1 MDAGRKAYEKGQ
13 YDKAIKEYLKVVKED
28 PKDVR
33 VWLKIG
39 DIYAKKDAKGEATD
53 TYMKVAKFYSDQ
65 GFYLK
70 AVAVYKQI
78 LKVDPRLVEVN
89 LKLAELYRQLGLL
102 SDAMQHFE
110 MVAAFFHR
118 EGKTREAL
126 ATLRQLVDL
135 DPENVATRIKLA
147 ELYSK
152 EEMNQ
157 EAIGEFSTTCEFLR
171 KNGRQDDF
179 IKVAERLLFHDQEN
193 IELCQELATL
203 YLQRN
208 DPRRALAKLQIC
220 FKANQNDPN
229 VLALLAQAFQR
240 LDQKGKTVSVLKE
253 LARVHA
259 ETGKRQEAE
268 EVHHKILEYVPN
280 DPDSLKFLNRAGKPS
295 DLADAVD
302 FSVPETPDVAP
313 PPPRFGGN
321 KMGRTTGSMPL
332 VQPPSDMNPL
342 GDSAVPDQ
350 RPPEED
356 FVAELELDERSGYD
370 QAEISSV
377 ESQESADEIVK
388 ILTETDVYVK
398 YGLHQKA
405 IDHLRRVFEIDERNI
420 EARERLQDILI
431 KEGREA
437 EGIRELQVLAEH
449 TVGVNPQAALD
460 YLRQIL
466 SLDGGNEIA
475 HEFADRHRL
484 DVGTGTAPPNDNPA
498 GHISVADEDELE
510 FDDLS
515 FDQGV
520 MGMSPSPVA
529 VQASS
534 GASSTSVTRREDL
547 DYDFG
552 LDGAAGAPVTMEVD
566 IGQVENALAVAE
578 MDGDE
583 LDFDLAPPRDPL
595 AAGSSADAQPSDDLA
610 FDPNDAAA
618 FDGRAHSHGIEL
630 VDELDSDEIEE
641 LDSDEFIIDGT
652 DASHEPPIDDFGAN
666 VEIESS
672 SPSTNLEDDLDEAD
686 FFMSQGLF
694 DEAQDILD
702 VLNARYP
709 GNPLVASKNEELQ
722 MARSGASTEGDNL
735 LGGGVLADDNL
746 LGDLGDSFLDG
757 ALDDPTGHDVSTP
770 QDTAPQHLGRAPSVV
785 LENPVDENDADTHFD
800 LGLAYKEMGLYGEA
814 ISAFEKVM
822 EVPGREVQCRLMVGL
837 CHREQNSLSES
848 ISQFKAGLYVNNIT
862 SPEKFSLYY
871 EIGVT
876 YESLQDPQEALYYYE
891 MVLKKEPGYR
901 DVADRISGIKS
912 ATA

>member
-39 DIYAKKDAKGEATD
+39 DIYAKQDAKGEATD

-152 EEMNQ
+152 EEMTS

-259 ETGKRQEAE
+259 ESGKRQEAE
-268 EVHHKILEYVPN
+268 EVHRKILEYVPN

-295 DLADAVD
+295 NLADAVD
-302 FSVPETPDVAP
+302 FTVPDKPDVA

-350 RPPEED
+350 RPAEDD
-356 FVAELELDERSGYD
+356 FVAELELDEQSGYD

-377 ESQESADEIVK
+377 DSQESADEIVK

-405 IDHLRRVFEIDERNI
+405 IDHLRRVFEIDERNL

-449 TVGVNPQAALD
+449 TVGGNPQQALT
-460 YLRQIL
+460 YLRKIL
-466 SLDGGNEIA
+466 SLDGGNTIA
-475 HEFADRHRL
+475 HEFAERHRL

-498 GHISVADEDELE
+498 GHISVAEDELE

-515 FDQGV
+515 FDQGL
-520 MGMSPSPVA
+520 MGMNPSPGVA
-529 VQASS
+529 VQASPGGTS
-534 GASSTSVTRREDL
+534 SVTRREDV

-578 MDGDE
+578 LDGDE

-595 AAGSSADAQPSDDLA
+595 AAGSSADPQPSNDLA
-610 FDPNDAAA
+610 FDPHDAAA

-630 VDELDSDEIEE
+630 VDELDSDVLEE
-641 LDSDEFIIDGT
+641 LDSDEFILDGT
-652 DASHEPPIDDFGAN
+652 DASNEPPMDDFGAS
-666 VEIESS
+666 VEVDSGG
-672 SPSTNLEDDLDEAD
+672 PSTNLEDDLDEAD

-702 VLNARYP
+702 VLMTRYP
-709 GNPLVASKNEELQ
+709 NNPLVASKNEELE

-735 LGGGVLADDNL
+735 LGTHLNNDNL
-746 LGDLGDSFLDG
+746 LGDIDDSFLDG
-757 ALDDPTGHDVSTP
+757 ALDGPTGHDAVSP
-770 QDTAPQHLGRAPSVV
+770 QTAPQNFGRAPSVV

-800 LGLAYKEMGLYGEA
+800 LGLAYKEMGLYSEA

-862 SPEKFSLYY
+862 GAEKFSLYY

-891 MVLKKEPGYR
+891 MVLKKQPDYR
-901 DVADRISGIKS
+901 DVAERVAEIKAAS
-912 ATA
+912 

>member
-1 MDAGRKAYEKGQ
+1 MAINRNKVMDAGRKAYEKGQ

-39 DIYAKKDAKGEATD
+39 DIYAKKDSKGEATD

-152 EEMNQ
+152 EEMSK
-157 EAIGEFSTTCEFLR
+157 EAIAEFTATCEYLR

-179 IKVAERLLFHDQEN
+179 VKVAERLLFHDQES

-253 LARVHA
+253 LARVHTEA
-259 ETGKRQEAE
+259 GKRKDAE
-268 EVHHKILEYVPN
+268 DVHEKILEYEPN
-280 DPDSLKFLNRAGKPS
+280 DADSLKFLNGAGRPS
-295 DLADAVD
+295 DAVEEV
-302 FSVPETPDVAP
+302 SQP
-313 PPPRFGGN
+313 PPPRLGGN
-321 KMGRTTGSMPL
+321 KMGLTTGSMPL
-332 VQPPSDMNPL
+332 VQPPSDS
-342 GDSAVPDQ
+342 GSFGASAVPDEPAQ
-350 RPPEED
+350 EDD
-356 FVAELELDERSGYD
+356 FVAEFELDEQSGYD
-370 QAEISSV
+370 QAEVSSV
-377 ESQESADEIVK
+377 VSQERADEIVK

-398 YGLHQKA
+398 YGLNQKA

-437 EGIRELQVLAEH
+437 EGIRELQILAEH
-449 TVGVNPQAALD
+449 TVGANPQQALE
-460 YLRQIL
+460 YLGQIL
-466 SLDGGNEIA
+466 SLDGGNALA
-475 HEFADRHRL
+475 HEFAERHRL
-484 DVGTGTAPPNDNPA
+484 DVGSGTAPPIDNPA
-498 GHISVADEDELE
+498 GHLSIADEEELE

-515 FDQGV
+515 FDLGLEPNPNPAVTAQAAAG
-520 MGMSPSPVA
+520 GTASVA
-529 VQASS
+529 
-534 GASSTSVTRREDL
+534 RREDV

-552 LDGAAGAPVTMEVD
+552 LDGAAGAPLTMELD
-566 IGQVENALAVAE
+566 ICQVENAMAVAD
-578 MDGDE
+578 MDSDE
-583 LDFDLAPPRDPL
+583 LDLAPPRDPL
-595 AAGSSADAQPSDDLA
+595 ATGSSASPHPADDLM

-618 FDGRAHSHGIEL
+618 FDSAGPYEDAASHGIE
-630 VDELDSDEIEE
+630 VIGEIDSDDFEE
-641 LDSDEFIIDGT
+641 LEPDEFLLDDSDVIEGALAEDGR
-652 DASHEPPIDDFGAN
+652 ASLPIENAPASN
-666 VEIESS
+666 S
-672 SPSTNLEDDLDEAD
+672 NLEDDLDEAD

-694 DEAQDILD
+694 DEAQDILEA
-702 VLNARYP
+702 LQGRYA
-709 GNPLVASKNEELQ
+709 GNPLVVSKLEELQ
-722 MARSGASTEGDNL
+722 MARGGTGADHG
-735 LGGGVLADDNL
+735 L
-746 LGDLGDSFLDG
+746 LGDGLLGDIDDSFLSD
-757 ALDDPTGHDVSTP
+757 ALDGPTGHESQLP
-770 QDTAPQHLGRAPSVV
+770 QETAEQNLAHAPSVV
-785 LENPVDENDADTHFD
+785 LENPVAENDADTHFD
-800 LGLAYKEMGLYGEA
+800 LGLAYKEMGLHNEA
-814 ISAFEKVM
+814 ISAFEKVL
-822 EVPGREVQCRLMVGL
+822 EVPGREVQCRIMVGL

-891 MVLKKEPGYR
+891 MVLKKQPEYR
-901 DVADRISGIKS
+901 DVAERVALIKN
-912 ATA
+912 AG

>member
-39 DIYAKKDAKGEATD
+39 DIYAKKDAKSEAAD

-152 EEMNQ
+152 EEMTA
-157 EAIGEFSTTCEFLR
+157 EAIGEFTTTCEFLR

-179 IKVAERLLFHDQEN
+179 VKVAERLLFHDQEN

-253 LARVHA
+253 LARVHTEA
-259 ETGKRQEAE
+259 GKRNDAE
-268 EVHHKILEYVPN
+268 EVHRKILQYVPN
-280 DPDSLKFLNRAGKPS
+280 DPDSLKFLGQAGKPS
-295 DLADAVD
+295 DLADSVN
-302 FSVPETPDVAP
+302 FSSPNEADLVP
-313 PPPRFGGN
+313 PPKPFGGN
-321 KMGRTTGSMPL
+321 KVGRSTGSMPL
-332 VQPPSDMNPL
+332 VQPPTDDASL
-342 GDSAVPDQ
+342 GTSAVPDQ
-350 RPPEED
+350 RPQEDD
-356 FVAELELDERSGYD
+356 FVAELELDERAGYD
-370 QAEISSV
+370 QADNSSV
-377 ESQESADEIVK
+377 ESQESADEIAK

-405 IDHLRRVFEIDERNI
+405 IDHLRRVFELDERNI

-449 TVGVNPQAALD
+449 TVTGNPQQALT

-466 SLDGGNEIA
+466 SLDGGNAIA
-475 HEFADRHRL
+475 HEFAERYRL
-484 DVGTGTAPPNDNPA
+484 DVGTGSAPPNDNPA
-498 GHISVADEDELE
+498 GHLSVADEDELE

-515 FDQGV
+515 FDPV
-520 MGMSPSPVA
+520 PTAPSPHA
-529 VQASS
+529 PVQAAS
-534 GASSTSVTRREDL
+534 GGTASVTRREDV

-552 LDGAAGAPVTMEVD
+552 LDHGAGVPVTMELD
-566 IGQVENALAVAE
+566 IGQVENAMAVAE
-578 MDGDE
+578 MDSDE

-595 AAGSSADAQPSDDLA
+595 AAGSSAAPHPAGELSFDAGAAGA
-610 FDPNDAAA
+610 FGDEPTGHD
-618 FDGRAHSHGIEL
+618 IE
-630 VDELDSDEIEE
+630 VIDELDSEELEE
-641 LDSDEFIIDGT
+641 LDSSEFLMDETGGGLAHDSLDLG
-652 DASHEPPIDDFGAN
+652 GQ
-666 VEIESS
+666 VEVEA
-672 SPSTNLEDDLDEAD
+672 PGPTTTNLEDDLDEAD
-686 FFMSQGLF
+686 FFMSQGLL
-694 DEAQDILD
+694 DEAQGILD
-702 VLNARYP
+702 AVHAQHPRNL
-709 GNPLVASKNEELQ
+709 LVASKLEELAL
-722 MARSGASTEGDNL
+722 ARSG
-735 LGGGVLADDNL
+735 GGGSVDQGL
-746 LGDLGDSFLDG
+746 LGDFDDSFLED
-757 ALDDPTGHDVSTP
+757 ALGE
-770 QDTAPQHLGRAPSVV
+770 APSPPASGPHAARAPSVV
-785 LENPVDENDADTHFD
+785 LENPVDANDSDTHFD

-814 ISAFEKVM
+814 IAAFEKVM
-822 EVPGREVQCRLMVGL
+822 EAPGREVQCRIMVGL
-837 CHREQNSLSES
+837 CHREQNSLSEA

-862 SPEKFSLYY
+862 GSEKFSLYY
-871 EIGVT
+871 EIGLT
-876 YESLQDPQEALYYYE
+876 YEGLQDPQEALYYYE

-901 DVADRISGIKS
+901 DVADRVATIKASGNVS
-912 ATA
+912 S